1 MDTISLRKLSH
12 GCSTSIQRLNSLDA
26 EIHWKSHMF
35 LLFPIAICPFFSFLS
50 WRLKRKKPKL
60 TDEPLGRKIFGGNSW
75 SATGSFFH
83 DPFLNVEIPGN
94 LLTSYLYIAVGFL
107 IFLPKKALL
116 NISSCSQV
124 SEFEIPSYKLEKK
137 LKHFEMRRL
146 KRVSWDLMASR
157 HALTLDA
164 CSSCV

>member
-1 MDTISLRKLSH
+1 MLKPIENPTCFSF
-12 GCSTSIQRLNSLDA
+12 
-26 EIHWKSHMF
+26 F
-35 LLFPIAICPFFSFLS
+35 LLRFVRFFSFLS
-50 WRLKRKKPKL
+50 WRLKRRSPSSQTSLWAGKFL
-60 TDEPLGRKIFGGNSW
+60 GGNSW

-124 SEFEIPSYKLEKK
+124 SEIWDPILKLEKK
-137 LKHFEMRRL
+137 LKHFEMWRL
-146 KRVSWDLMASR
+146 KRASWDLMASR